1 MFHEYLLFS
10 QGQSGIGR
18 HCRALLS
25 SGRKGGGNRTVGRI
39 VHGEIDNRVGVG
51 VGHRDRGVHRGP
63 TPEPSIGLACTYT
76 CMYTCIMATK
86 TISVDLE
93 AYERLRAARR
103 SPEESFSQVIK
114 RAHWRNDAATAAGL
128 LEALTDL
135 PTVDDTVLG
144 YLDNAQRA
152 DEPPEDVW
160 RSD

>member
-1 MFHEYLLFS
+1 
-10 QGQSGIGR
+10 
-18 HCRALLS
+18 
-25 SGRKGGGNRTVGRI
+25 
-39 VHGEIDNRVGVG
+39 
-51 VGHRDRGVHRGP
+51 
-63 TPEPSIGLACTYT
+63 
-76 CMYTCIMATK
+76 MYTCTMATK